1 MGGNRDY
8 SGGGGAQ
15 LLTPIHGSGNNGGLL
30 FSDQSMGG
38 PAVTNSAGFN
48 ELFPTATDENEKEQL
63 EGFMMMYE
71 LVRPICRASLTEE
84 SLIERRKSRMNL
96 KTQTMTATL
105 KESEKTS
112 RDALALILK
121 QSDNSP

>member
-1 MGGNRDY
+1 MRVRLVRQPGCNKVVSNLAAGQRAVVDRY
-8 SGGGGAQ
+8 F
-15 LLTPIHGSGNNGGLL
+15 LDLTVEVGEIIPS
-30 FSDQSMGG
+30 
-38 PAVTNSAGFN
+38 
-48 ELFPTATDENEKEQL
+48 ATDENEKEQL